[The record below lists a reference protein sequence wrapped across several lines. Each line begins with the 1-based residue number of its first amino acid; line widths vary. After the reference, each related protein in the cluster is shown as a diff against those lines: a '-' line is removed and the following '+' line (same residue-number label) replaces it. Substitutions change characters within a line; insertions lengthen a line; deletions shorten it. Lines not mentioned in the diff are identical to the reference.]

1 MNRTRIAIG
10 LFLIAVLA
18 VLGGRFGLPWLV
30 ERQVASALDDHI
42 AGLPDPEGARYSG
55 LALDY
60 WNDQLRLD
68 ELRLPVDLPA
78 PGGTAHPALVT
89 VSGIFV
95 DGYDWPR
102 LEAALQSGAATASGG
117 PLVRAVS
124 WDGVRIEGRADGA
137 SLGSAGEGRLEGL
150 NAVTFDAADGALTSA
165 AFDSLSLQDLVT
177 TPSPAWTG
185 MEESIV
191 IRAELPSVLVTGW
204 HGDSADSIVLTGLA
218 ATAVETASDGSAGQG
233 EVALDGFSVTDWQ
246 RGEPGRIGK
255 VTLSGLTMA
264 LDLPDKLAKDSD
276 PDVARAMKEPLSIT
290 LDSYELADLRYD
302 RQALVIWRSVFEVL
316 AAREPGTEADPA
328 TIAGLLESYLVMMER
343 ARDLETGIGQA
354 TMVGLQANFGEAMLM
369 RMDRFDIR
377 DAFGLKGG
385 SFEVA
390 GLSQKVEGDVS
401 VSIDRYHGETGDF
414 SALPGWLRQV
424 FGQPLA
430 PDSLEKARAWAEGK
444 TLVEL
449 VPEVDLGTFTM
460 EGMDVLGPD
469 GRPVRID
476 LFAIERMRISG
487 EGLVEVAV
495 RMDGI
500 SAPLEAGAGTPPQA
514 AMLLQMLKANGI
526 DEVLLGSSIALKAGL
541 GDSTGSLAVGM
552 SGAELAD
559 TLLEVGMT
567 GLDYER
573 LRTLPPEHRNAW
585 VMTSRLANARITVLD
600 RGLRTL
606 MLESQAAAR
615 PGATAEM
622 LGAQFGAMA
631 EQMGASIG
639 TDASRA
645 LGQQL
650 AAFVTGGGKLEIS
663 TDLAEPL
670 PMMELIG
677 LRQQPPAAI
686 IDLFGVT
693 ARHSAP

>member
-42 AGLPDPEGARYSG
+42 AGLPDPAGARYSG

-165 AFDSLSLQDLVT
+165 AFDSLSLQDLVA

-185 MEESIV
+185 QEESLV
-191 IRAELPSVLVTGW
+191 VRAELPSVLVTGW
-204 HGDSADSIVLTGLA
+204 QGDSADSIVLTGLA
-218 ATAVETASDGSAGQG
+218 ATVVETAAAGSAAQG
-233 EVALDGFSVTDWQ
+233 EFALESLSVAGWRGGETGHVDKVAVTGLSIALDV
-246 RGEPGRIGK
+246 PG
-255 VTLSGLTMA
+255 
-264 LDLPDKLAKDSD
+264 
-276 PDVARAMKEPLSIT
+276 DVVADGNAELVRAMTGPFAMKM
-290 LDSYELADLRYD
+290 DSYEVSDLRYD
-302 RQALVIWRSVFEVL
+302 PQGLAIWRSNFEVL
-316 AAREPGTEADPA
+316 AAKEPGQQPDPA
-328 TIAGLLESYLVMMER
+328 AVAGLLESYLVMMER
-343 ARDLETGIGQA
+343 ARDLGTGIGQA
-354 TMVGLQANFGEAMLM
+354 TVIGLQADVGAAASMH
-369 RMDRFDIR
+369 MDRLVIR
-377 DAFGLKGG
+377 DVFGLKGG
-385 SFEVA
+385 SFEIS
-390 GLSQKVEGDVS
+390 GMSQKGKDGTS
-401 VSIDRYHGETGDF
+401 VTIERYHGATGDF

-430 PDSLEKARAWAEGK
+430 PDSLEKARAWADGK

-449 VPEVDLGTFTM
+449 VPVVDLGTFTM
-460 EGMDVLGPD
+460 EGMDVVGPD
-469 GRPVRID
+469 GKPVRID
-476 LFAIERMRISG
+476 LLAIDHMRIS
-487 EGLVEVAV
+487 EDGLVELAF

-500 SAPLEAGAGTPPQA
+500 SAPLETGAGTPPQA